1 MKPDILHSLTW
12 QELHDGDFPPPRYL
26 VHPLITEEGGALWVA
41 RWGTGKTWLG
51 LEAGRC
57 VAAGTPFLGHFP
69 TIQGKVLY
77 LDQEGTAAGIKDRL
91 VKLENGSPLG
101 TGLPFRYVC
110 VMGLHLTDQEGFLFL
125 DELLAAEQPTLVILD
140 SWIRFFKGN
149 ENDAV
154 AVANFNASLRSL
166 RLVHHF
172 ASLPLD
178 HFRKSMAGGQ
188 TDTDYDITR
197 GSGDKFGA
205 VDNGLIIR
213 KSPDDARKLL
223 LVPQKTRWSADEP
236 AFRVRFDSDPS
247 RNEVRLVYDGP
258 DTTGPPGNDEQQPG
272 RRFKVAVAV
281 REIAAQAGPESATA
295 ATIQLYLEWTEATTR
310 RTITAM
316 LKDGQLWRRSRP
328 GDGGKGRPPDFF
340 VLPRD
345 PADKSD
351 DNGDN
356 RQENQNGVDPEMPR
370 LFSVIDPTPGDP
382 DDGK

>member
-236 AFRVRFDSDPS
+236 AFRVRFESDPS
-247 RNEVRLVYDGP
+247 RNEVKLVYDGP
-258 DTTGPPGNDEQQPG
+258 DTGSAPGSDEREPG
-272 RRFKVAVAV
+272 KTVKVAAAV
-281 REIAAQAGPESATA
+281 RAIVAEHGPDAATA
-295 ATIQLYLEWTEATTR
+295 SVIQSYLEWSEGATR
-310 RTITAM
+310 RTIGVM
-316 LKDGQLWRRSRP
+316 VKEGLLWQRARPHANGPGRR
-328 GDGGKGRPPDFF
+328 PDYF
-340 VLPRD
+340 VLPTEGD
-345 PADKSD
+345 DDADK
-351 DNGDN
+351 NGGSSQTN
-356 RQENQNGVDPEMPR
+356 RKTEDPEMPR
-370 LFSVIDPTPGDP
+370 LFYANGA
-382 DDGK
+382 DDGEPVA